1 MIAKSGIFHIE
12 LTKPLLEPQVSVGP
26 VVSTESSNT
35 IGPFSPHSLFLQ
47 QVPHRERVASSAW
60 IKWGYFTN
68 DLILQDTVYRS
79 EWFALPRWLFRLLLS
94 SRLPYQPCHLKI
106 VAISMRGWFIMP

>member
-1 MIAKSGIFHIE
+1 MIAKNGIFHIE

-35 IGPFSPHSLFLQ
+35 IGLFSPHSLFLQ

-60 IKWGYFTN
+60 IKWGASQTTRFSRTLFIDRNSSHCFVGYFACYYHLGCHTS
-68 DLILQDTVYRS
+68 LVIQRS
-79 EWFALPRWLFRLLLS
+79 
-94 SRLPYQPCHLKI
+94 
-106 VAISMRGWFIMP
+106 

>member
-60 IKWGYFTN
+60 IKWGTS
-68 DLILQDTVYRS
+68 QTT
-79 EWFALPRWLFRLLLS
+79 
-94 SRLPYQPCHLKI
+94 
-106 VAISMRGWFIMP
+106 